1 MLAPRC
7 TGGRFRFGL
16 ALTLG
21 LAPAIGLIATS
32 TNSLADVTTRV
43 DDLGGGETRVTL
55 TQSVEPSFHIEPIV
69 HRFEARRGTTIP
81 FEFKIESTGKAMN
94 VTVAPV
100 KLRQEVT
107 GIILHDDQ
115 GVAPQELKFT
125 SPTAFEL
132 APGEA
137 TVLTGEITVPLALS
151 NYLSY
156 GVLVRDNGYV
166 SDRVPDPT
174 DPTRITAGVRF
185 VTQYV
190 LRIDIETGVK
200 DVREMNK
207 LAFEH
212 GSVVREGGMPVAKTF
227 LINPTDYAFECNV
240 RGTIESDTTSRP
252 KPFRMVLPS
261 RANLVDENDRYI
273 VRIMPQSRVQ
283 VSAPVDELLFPGLQS
298 LRLEVTNGRRGLV
311 DQTFAVNVGQGDFPA
326 LEVQQAYLDNE
337 MSVHPAQIAVGSV
350 AGASRSANLQFTNN
364 SPAAKS
370 VVANLVDLNGNAI
383 DGISLS
389 SDSFDVR
396 PGRTKTIRLSIPS
409 SAKSSAAMYGDL
421 RLRVVSENGN
431 ASETS
436 IPVAM
441 MHGDAATPQINVGEL
456 MSVEK
461 NGFTSFAMTVENQG
475 VGFVPVHADLQIA
488 DGSGRVMEMA
498 DGFGKWLRPG
508 EQRELVFA
516 PQISLPKGR
525 YQVSLNLQT
534 TDDQPPIATTLII
547 ELDPKPPTPL

>member
-383 DGISLS
+383 DGVSLS